1 MASSLSAAC
10 KPIRTGPRRRS
21 KSGGFQRVAVHTNA
35 NVSTEALEAARQR
48 IQYVFTQLPKPKDM
62 LTAARVLRNL
72 EQILGM
78 PRSEWNAGL
87 VRSLWPALE
96 SCIRQRKQSPDHEEA
111 WLILAGAPL
120 MVEPAVSVGNRRSA
134 SAADDDQHQHRGP
147 RQPAG
152 STLRAARAISRHQLA
167 SDRHALL
174 RIQLDPR
181 LWCRHVSSRNTC
193 ATTGVN

>member
-21 KSGGFQRVAVHTNA
+21 KSGGFRNASVHTNA

-87 VRSLWPALE
+87 RSLA
-96 SCIRQRKQSPDHEEA
+96 
-111 WLILAGAPL
+111 
-120 MVEPAVSVGNRRSA
+120 
-134 SAADDDQHQHRGP
+134 
-147 RQPAG
+147 
-152 STLRAARAISRHQLA
+152 LA
-167 SDRHALL
+167 SSGKLYTSA
-174 RIQLDPR
+174 
-181 LWCRHVSSRNTC
+181 
-193 ATTGVN
+193 